1 MIDGGYD
8 TVRVEITI
16 TRPHSTVIYQYKG
29 EIFTLQKLVGIMEET
44 GDIVHRVES
53 LVDNISSKLDGT
65 FSSIRQV
72 EEQLRNFVP
81 EEKLQEFIDLSKKY
95 EDNDDINNQRHDEEQ
110 LLIQRLE
117 AQRMNLVMDIQRED
131 YIRNKLTE
139 LIEHND
145 EMISSVKDYLTNRQ
159 TIVNQDYQK
168 VNDKVNHYL
177 QEFIKPSLKN
187 LNTNNREL
195 NQSIHNVEIMI
206 NHLLSEFNQKLL
218 NSKEYNERV
227 NEVIY
232 KLNDVFKK
240 WHI

>member
-29 EIFTLQKLVGIMEET
+29 EIFPLQKLVGIMEET

-81 EEKLQEFIDLSKKY
+81 EEKLQEFIDVSKKY
-95 EDNDDINNQRHDEEQ
+95 EDNDDINNQRHDGEQ

-187 LNTNNREL
+187 LNINNREL

-206 NHLLSEFNQKLL
+206 NTLSPKESLIGL
-218 NSKEYNERV
+218 N
-227 NEVIY
+227 
-232 KLNDVFKK
+232 
-240 WHI
+240 

>member
-1 MIDGGYD
+1 MIQCALKSPLPGH
-8 TVRVEITI
+8 TI
-16 TRPHSTVIYQYKG
+16 VIYQYKG
-29 EIFTLQKLVGIMEET
+29 EIFTLQKLVGTMEET

-65 FSSIRQV
+65 FSSIQQL
-72 EEQLRNFVP
+72 EEQLHNFVP
-81 EEKLQEFIDLSKKY
+81 EEKLQEFIDLSKQY
-95 EDNDDINNQRHDEEQ
+95 EDNDHINNQRHDEEQ

-145 EMISSVKDYLTNRQ
+145 EMISSVKDYLVNRQ

-232 KLNDVFKK
+232 KLNEVFKK

>member
-1 MIDGGYD
+1 
-8 TVRVEITI
+8 
-16 TRPHSTVIYQYKG
+16 
-29 EIFTLQKLVGIMEET
+29 MEET

>member
-1 MIDGGYD
+1 
-8 TVRVEITI
+8 
-16 TRPHSTVIYQYKG
+16 
-29 EIFTLQKLVGIMEET
+29 MEET

-81 EEKLQEFIDLSKKY
+81 EEKLQEFIDVSKKY
-95 EDNDDINNQRHDEEQ
+95 EDNDDINNQRHDGEQ

-187 LNTNNREL
+187 LNINNREL

-218 NSKEYNERV
+218 NSNEYNERV